1 MEQEEKRFI
10 KWVVILITC
19 IVAAVVTAILVF
31 VYCPASTA
39 DGSTTNS
46 VQPLPEQLTFTAEQ
60 LNAAAR
66 NGGTTSVKVQAS
78 VEPYNA
84 ENSKVDYSVAWKDAP
99 SSYTKNVAEYVT
111 VRQDS
116 DGSQTATITCIK
128 AFTEYNVVITV
139 TTRDG
144 GFTAQCLCTFSGK
157 ATSLELSIAGKEQT
171 TDNARGTYYLLDSNK
186 ATTVNIHATNVYD
199 CVLNPRYSLSVNV
212 PDVTLWRGD
221 CSYGEYGETYF
232 SKVWEENLKTRYNAG
247 KLFSV
252 SSVSNGSFT
261 ITTKKCMEY
270 GAESTET
277 VTDEYGFI
285 TRYGKDACVYDPY
298 DMGLGSTNGVVDIR
312 GKNTSNVAKIDKMC
326 YEITVTEQN
335 SGISET
341 LRFWVSI

>member
-10 KWVVILITC
+10 KWVAILIAC

-31 VYCPASTA
+31 VYCPTETKRAA
-39 DGSTTNS
+39 ENE
-46 VQPLPEQLTFTAEQ
+46 VQPLPEQITFTAEQ
-60 LNAAAR
+60 LNVAAR
-66 NGGTTSVKVQAS
+66 NGGTTSVTVRAN

-84 ENSKVDYSVAWKDAP
+84 ENTKVDFTVAWKDAP

-144 GFTAQCLCTFSGK
+144 GFTAQCLCTFSGT
-157 ATSLELSIAGKEQT
+157 ATGLELSVDGKELR
-171 TDNARGTYYLLDSNK
+171 TDNDRGTYYLLDSNK
-186 ATTVNIHATNVYD
+186 ATTVNIRATNVYD

-221 CSYGEYGETYF
+221 CEYGEYGETYF

-252 SSVSNGSFT
+252 SSVSNGAFT
-261 ITTKKCMEY
+261 ITTKKSMEY
-270 GAESTET
+270 GAETTET
-277 VTDEYGFI
+277 VTDEYGLI

-312 GKNTSNVAKIDKMC
+312 GKNTSNVAKIDKLC
-326 YEITVTEQN
+326 YEITVTEQT
-335 SGISET
+335 SGISEV

>member
-10 KWVVILITC
+10 KWVAILIAAIIAA
-19 IVAAVVTAILVF
+19 IVTSILVF
-31 VYCPASTA
+31 MYCPTEAKHTA
-39 DGSTTNS
+39 ENE
-46 VQPLPEQLTFTAEQ
+46 VQPLPEQITFTAEQ

-66 NGGTTSVKVQAS
+66 NGGTTSVTVRAN

-84 ENSKVDYSVAWKDAP
+84 ENSKVDFAAAWKDAP
-99 SSYTKNVAEYVT
+99 TSYTKNVAEYVT

-144 GFTAQCLCTFSGK
+144 GFTAQCLCAFSGK
-157 ATSLELSIAGKEQT
+157 ATSLELSVAGKEQT

-186 ATTVNIHATNVYD
+186 ATTVNIRATNVYD

-252 SSVSNGSFT
+252 SSVSNGAFT
-261 ITTKKCMEY
+261 ITTKKSMEY
-270 GAESTET
+270 GAETTET
-277 VTDEYGFI
+277 VTDEYGLI

-298 DMGLGSTNGVVDIR
+298 DLGLGSTNGVTDIR
-312 GKNTSNVAKIDKMC
+312 GKNTSNVAKIDKLC

-335 SGISET
+335 SGISEV
-341 LRFWVSI
+341 LRFWVNI